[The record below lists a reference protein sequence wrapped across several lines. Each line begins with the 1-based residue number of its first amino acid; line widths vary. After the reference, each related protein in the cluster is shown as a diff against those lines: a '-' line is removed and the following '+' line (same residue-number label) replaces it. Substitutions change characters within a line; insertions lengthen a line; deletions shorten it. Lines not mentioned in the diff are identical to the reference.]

1 MDKFTFVGNGDI
13 NAVES
18 LYDQFLADPSQVDE
32 TWQQF
37 FAGFDFAKANFDLE
51 GDVPENVLKEF
62 KVIELIEAYRKCGHL
77 FTHTN
82 PVRERRKYVPTLD
95 ITNFGLD
102 QSDLELEF
110 QAGSRIGVGT
120 TKLKNIIAQLDSIY
134 CESIGVEYTYI
145 RKPDEVKWLQS
156 KIEGSK
162 NKTKFTVDQ
171 KQQILKKLNQAVV
184 FEQFLDKKYVGQKR
198 FSLQGAEVLIPALD
212 SIVEMGAN
220 LGVEEYVFG
229 MAHRGRLNVLANI
242 FYKTYKEIFSEFVS
256 KDFEDEPLGFDG
268 DVKYHLGYTCDI
280 KTDSGKD
287 IKMTLAPN
295 PSHLEAVDPVVGG
308 IARAKLDKEYG
319 NDNTKVCPVLIHG
332 DAAIAGQ
339 GIVYEYI
346 QMAQLKGYKTGGTIH
361 IVINNQVGF
370 TTNYRDA
377 RSSTYCTDIGK
388 VTLSPVFHVNGDD
401 AEALAHTI
409 NLAMEYRQKYGKDV
423 FIDLLCYRKHGHNEG
438 DEPRY
443 TQPLMYKAIAKHPDP
458 RKIYVEKLMSE
469 GVLEQQ
475 MAKKMEKEFQ
485 DELQARIL
493 ESKEIQKATVTS
505 FLEDYWKDYRYG
517 TEKDF
522 EKSPKTGVEKK
533 ELLKVAKAIYTQP
546 EGLKFIKKIQKEF
559 AKREAMV
566 KDTNQ
571 LDWGMAELLAY
582 GSLINEGR
590 TIRFTGQDVQ
600 RGTFSHRH
608 AVLKTEDNEKKY
620 IPLNNIP
627 SDKEGKIWI
636 YNSLL
641 SEYGVLGYEY
651 GYSLT
656 NPNCLTIWEAQFG
669 DFNNGAQIMIDQFI
683 VAGEDK
689 WKTQSGLVMLLPHGY
704 EGQGAEHS
712 SARLERFLQLSA
724 GLNLQIVNCTT
735 PANFFHA
742 LRRQMVRDFRKPLIV
757 FTPKKLL
764 RFPSC
769 VSPFEDLTT
778 GNFQEVIDDP
788 SPKNPENVD
797 TVMFMSGKM
806 YYEIVEQEKNYSVLE
821 NIALVRIEQI
831 SPIPTTQIKKILSIY
846 KNAKKHFWVQE
857 EPENMG
863 AWTFMLRKFPDVK
876 LEYIGRRESSAP
888 AAGSSKRSEKRI
900 RRVYDQIFTHAKTYV
915 AK

>member
-1 MDKFTFVGNGDI
+1 MDKFTFVGNADV
-13 NAVES
+13 NAVS
-18 LYDQFLADPSQVDE
+18 ALYDQFLQDPNQVDE

-37 FAGFDFAKANFDLE
+37 FAGFDFAKENFDS
-51 GDVPENVLKEF
+51 DVPENVLKEF
-62 KVIELIEAYRKCGHL
+62 KVLELIGAYRKCGHL
-77 FTHTN
+77 FTDTN
-82 PVRERRKYVPTLD
+82 PVRERRKYSPTMD
-95 ITNFGLD
+95 IENFGLEKA
-102 QSDLELEF
+102 DLESVY
-110 QAGSRIGVGT
+110 QAGSQIGIGAA
-120 TKLKNIIAQLDSIY
+120 KLKDIIAHLEAIY

-145 RKPDEVKWLQS
+145 RKPEEVEWLRG
-156 KIEGSK
+156 KIESGK
-162 NKTKFTVDQ
+162 NRTQFSIPQ

-212 SIVEMGAN
+212 SIVEKGAE
-220 LGVEEYVFG
+220 LGVDEFIFG

-242 FYKTYKEIFSEFVS
+242 FYKTYKEIFSEIEG

-268 DVKYHLGYTCDI
+268 DVKYHLGYTCGI
-280 KTDSGKD
+280 KTDAGKD

-295 PSHLEAVDPVVGG
+295 PSHLEAVDPVVLG
-308 IARAKLDKEYG
+308 IARAKLDKEYA
-319 NDNTKVCPVLIHG
+319 NDGTKVCPVMIHG

-339 GIVYEYI
+339 GIVYEVI

-443 TQPLMYKAIAKHPDP
+443 TQPLMYKAISKHPDP
-458 RKIYVEKLMSE
+458 RKIYVDKLMSE

-475 MAKKMEKEFQ
+475 MAKGMEKEFQ

-493 ESKEIQKATVTS
+493 ESKQITKATVTS
-505 FLEDYWKDYRYG
+505 FLKEYWEDYRYG
-517 TEKDF
+517 TAEDF
-522 EKSPKTGVEKK
+522 IKSPETGVAKE

-546 EGLKFIKKIQKEF
+546 KDLKFIRKVEKEF
-559 AKREAMV
+559 AKREAMIT
-566 KDTNQ
+566 DSNR

-582 GSLINEGR
+582 GTLINEGN

-608 AVLKTEDNEKKY
+608 AVLKTENDETKY

-627 SDKEGKIWI
+627 SDKDGKIWI

-656 NPNCLTIWEAQFG
+656 NPNALTIWEAQFG

-689 WKTQSGLVMLLPHGY
+689 WKTQSGLVMLMPHGY

-724 GLNLQIVNCTT
+724 GLNIQIVNCTT
-735 PANFFHA
+735 PANFYHV
-742 LRRQMVRDFRKPLIV
+742 LRRQMVRDFRKPLMV

-764 RFPSC
+764 RYPAC
-769 VSPFEDLTT
+769 VSTVEDLTE
-778 GNFQEVIDDP
+778 GSFQEVIDDP
-788 SPKNPENVD
+788 ENKDVKNID
-797 TVMFMSGKM
+797 SVMFMSGKM
-806 YYEIVEQEKNYSVLE
+806 YYEILAEQENYSNMDNV
-821 NIALVRIEQI
+821 ALVRIEQMN
-831 SPIPTTQIKKILSIY
+831 PLPVTQINEVLKKY
-846 KNAKKHFWVQE
+846 NKAEKHFWVQE

-863 AWTFMLRKFPDVK
+863 AWGFMLRKFPIRLD
-876 LEYIGRRESSAP
+876 YIGRLESSAP
-888 AAGSSKRSEKRI
+888 AAGSKKRHEKRLKI
-900 RRVYDQIFTHAKTYV
+900 LWNQVFAHAKSAV